1 MLQTGSLAV
10 KRAFGFLKVWLRVS
24 EREKVMKPTRLEV
37 AVLLI
42 AAGIIAFQVFIPPL
56 IGLADS
62 GDFERITAYRG
73 LSHVPTEY
81 EQKYFSYFNSKYRII
96 PKWKGEWY
104 KTSTSLLIVPSRW
117 FSIRIGQD
125 QFFDI
130 RILAAMHVLVFM
142 LGLWLILVAG
152 RPLTTSLRI
161 TLCSLLILIFTDV
174 GYIAY
179 FNSFYSEAT
188 ALSFLAVGVGSSLVL
203 FSNRSSSVLLL
214 IGYFLAIGML
224 VTSKPQYIPLA
235 PVFGLFGI
243 YLSRYVRY
251 AWRYWLSVGFALAL
265 VCIAV
270 WYNFQIPQ
278 IMRVHSAYV
287 EIFMDLLP
295 NSKTPQQDL
304 VDLGLNPDYAAFTG
318 TTPYQLNSPLDDP
331 RVGTEISEKVQSYT
345 LPLFYLSR
353 PGRLY
358 ELFARCSKYAFSNRV
373 SRLGYYEAYTGK
385 PALSQAVGI
394 WSSVR
399 ENVFPRSV
407 FFLSFFF
414 ATGIASGV
422 LLVRTSSATSKNLC
436 LLYLLFILIAV
447 IEFFVPVLVG
457 GGAPDLEKHLFMFNI
472 AFDVCLIL
480 CVLWAVST
488 LQTFRPSF
496 LKSISRK

>member
-1 MLQTGSLAV
+1 
-10 KRAFGFLKVWLRVS
+10 
-24 EREKVMKPTRLEV
+24 MKPTRFEV
-37 AVLLI
+37 VVLLI
-42 AAGIIAFQVFIPPL
+42 TAGIISYHIFVPPL
-56 IGLADS
+56 VGLADS
-62 GDFERITAYRG
+62 GDFERILPWRG
-73 LSHVPTEY
+73 LAHISNNY
-81 EQKYFSYFNSKYRII
+81 NDKYFSYFNSKYRII
-96 PKWKGEWY
+96 RKVGGPDWY
-104 KTSTSLLIVPSRW
+104 KTSTSLLIIPARRL
-117 FSIRIGQD
+117 SIEAGQD
-125 QFFDI
+125 QIFDLRMLAALHTFI
-130 RILAAMHVLVFM
+130 LLLGIWLILAAS
-142 LGLWLILVAG
+142 
-152 RPLTTSLRI
+152 RTLTVSLRVI
-161 TLCSLLILIFTDV
+161 LTGLLVLIFTDV
-174 GYIAY
+174 GYVAY

-188 ALSFLAVGVGSSLVL
+188 ALSFLAVGVGSSLL
-203 FSNRSSSVLLL
+203 LIARRSSSALPL
-214 IGYFLAIGML
+214 IGYFLASGML
-224 VTSKPQYIPLA
+224 VTSKPQYIPIA
-235 PVFGLFGI
+235 PAFGLFGI

-278 IMRVHSAYV
+278 IMRVHNAYV

-318 TTPYQLNSPLDDP
+318 TTPYQINSPLDDP
-331 RVGTEISEKVQSYT
+331 RVGTDLSEKVHPYT
-345 LPLFYLSR
+345 LPLFYLSH

-385 PALSQAVGI
+385 PALSQAFGI

-399 ENVFPRSV
+399 ENVFPRSA
-407 FFLSFFF
+407 FFLTLFF
-414 ATGIASGV
+414 ATGIASGI
-422 LLVRTSSATSKNLC
+422 LLVRTSSATSKNLY
-436 LLYLLFILIAV
+436 LLYLLFIFIAV

-480 CVLWAVST
+480 CVLWAAYT

-496 LKSISRK
+496 LKSIPRK